1 MQHESKIPLNLT
13 VSKERIWLS
22 PPHMGDNE
30 FKYMK
35 EAFES
40 NWIAPA
46 GPHISTFEKNIKDLF
61 NVEAAAVVSSGTA
74 ALHLALINLGIKQ
87 GDYVICQS
95 MTFSASANP
104 IVYQGAIPVFIDSEK
119 ETWNLDPDLVRKA
132 IIELDKKGNRP
143 KAIIA
148 VHLYGMP
155 AKMAELESISIEFD
169 IPLIEDAAEAAGSKY
184 LGKRCGS
191 FGRAA
196 VLSFNGNKIIT
207 TSGGGALLSNDW
219 HMVSHSRFLSTQ
231 AKDPAPHYQ
240 HSHIGYN
247 YRMSNI
253 SAAIGCG
260 QLEVL
265 EERVQQ
271 RRANYDFYF
280 NELSDIPGISFLPEP
295 YGHYSNR
302 WLSSI
307 LVHPEKTNGI
317 SREHLRLR
325 LEAEYIESRPLWKP
339 LHTQPIFK
347 DYPKYINGISE
358 SLFQNGLCLPS
369 GSSLKQDERNQIVEV
384 LKASLRK

>member
-1 MQHESKIPLNLT
+1 M
-13 VSKERIWLS
+13 SKERIWLS

-247 YRMSNI
+247 YRISNI

-307 LVHPEKTNGI
+307 LVLPEKTNGI

-369 GSSLKQDERNQIVEV
+369 GSSLKQDERNQIIEV
-384 LKASLRK
+384 LKNCLYKN

>member
-1 MQHESKIPLNLT
+1 
-13 VSKERIWLS
+13 
-22 PPHMGDNE
+22 MGDNE

-384 LKASLRK
+384 LKNCLYKN